1 LNLSYTDAQREPGQA
16 RERWSNFTNFELENQ
31 IMSVSSKIGIVV
43 FASAAA
49 FTAAAPSA
57 FAADSGKW
65 VGNFYVASA
74 GVPDAPA
81 ATYSRQVMDKGVAAG
96 NAPAAGGSWNKDF
109 YTAANGTP
117 DAPAATYSRQVVQRK
132 VATSESSTL
141 ASKSW
146 IPAY

>member
-1 LNLSYTDAQREPGQA
+1 
-16 RERWSNFTNFELENQ
+16 
-31 IMSVSSKIGIVV
+31 MSVSTKVGIVV

-65 VGNFYVASA
+65 VGNVYVASA

-81 ATYSRQVMDKGVAAG
+81 ATYSRKVMDKGVAPSD
-96 NAPAAGGSWNKDF
+96 APAASGSWNKDF
-109 YTAANGTP
+109 YTYANGTP
-117 DAPAATYSRQVVQRK
+117 DAPAATYSRQIVQRM
-132 VATSESSTL
+132 VASSESITL